1 MKCLA
6 KLLDSILNRLAPL
19 PDLGSDWLADYEAE
33 EESTSPGAL
42 YRAAV
47 RRRWE
52 TAPVDVDCPGCDA
65 LFPEG
70 WEDQLHDA
78 CADCDDED
86 SAPRPAPA
94 GADENPGRS
103 GLRGTPTD
111 TAPPVSVGTLHP
123 AVVISRTLRAM
134 GVAVPAVAAE
144 SAARELHQFFDITP
158 K

>member
-1 MKCLA
+1 VKCLA

-42 YRAAV
+42 YRDAI

-52 TAPVDVDCPGCDA
+52 TAPVDLDCPGCAA

-78 CADCDDED
+78 CADECDDED
-86 SAPRPAPA
+86 PAPRPAPTV
-94 GADENPGRS
+94 P
-103 GLRGTPTD
+103 
-111 TAPPVSVGTLHP
+111 VGTLLNLI
-123 AVVISRTLRAM
+123 AKTLRDND
-134 GVAVPAVAAE
+134 VRPYLVPAQMVEQAINLNY
-144 SAARELHQFFDITP
+144 RITP
-158 K
+158 R